1 MKGSD
6 DLHALIERAKN
17 GDGEAFDELYSRF
30 LTPIYR
36 YVYFRVKRKE
46 EAEDIAQTVFLR
58 AYQSLPRFE
67 DKGVSPLAYFYSIA
81 RNAVIDHWRKKGEI
95 LFGDMG
101 DGVFDIP
108 DSSSSERRV
117 LEKMWADEIVHEGM
131 GVLTPLEAEALT
143 LKFMHDMPNQEIAF
157 LLEKTEEAVRQLQS
171 RGIRKMRGTTKF
183 NQ

>member
-1 MKGSD
+1 MSGSD
-6 DLHALIERAKN
+6 DLHALVRRVQN
-17 GDGEAFDELYSRF
+17 GDLRAFDELYTRF

-46 EAEDIAQTVFLR
+46 DAEDIAQTVFLK
-58 AYQSLPRFE
+58 AYQSLSRFE

-108 DSSSSERRV
+108 DSSGSERRI
-117 LEKMWADEIVHEGM
+117 LEKMWADEIVQEGM

-143 LKFMHDMPNQEIAF
+143 LKFMHDMPNQEIAS
-157 LLEKTEEAVRQLQS
+157 LLGKSEEAIRQLQS